1 MRIDGFGTPNLPLAP
16 ASIATPAPSGQTTA
30 AQAIQQ
36 ALLEEEH
43 KGGGGGGSGGGGHG
57 HTKKV
62 ALDSIDEIAARASL
76 NIEARK
82 KTMLDRLRDIE
93 KLKEEMALADQAV
106 GEKQPGERDGDEP
119 GEREPEDDAATG

>member
-1 MRIDGFGTPNLPLAP
+1 VRIDGLGTPNLPLAP
-16 ASIATPAPSGQTTA
+16 APVAATVPSGQTTA

-36 ALLEEEH
+36 ALQEEEQ
-43 KGGGGGGSGGGGHG
+43 KGGGGGGGHG
-57 HTKKV
+57 HAKKV
-62 ALDSIDEIAARASL
+62 ALDSIDDIAARASL

-82 KTMLDRLRDIE
+82 KSMLDRLRDIE